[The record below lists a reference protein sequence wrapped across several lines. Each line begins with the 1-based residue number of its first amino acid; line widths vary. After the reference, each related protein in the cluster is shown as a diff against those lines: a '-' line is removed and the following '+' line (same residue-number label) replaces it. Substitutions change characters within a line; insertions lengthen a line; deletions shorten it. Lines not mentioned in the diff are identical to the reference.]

1 MGILFIL
8 FLSLFALDLFGQ
20 GYSFW
25 ETVVGLFMHLI
36 PSIVLT
42 IAVVLA
48 WKWEWI
54 GATLFIGWAI
64 FYLVTAR
71 GFPWSVYVL
80 ITGIPFVVG
89 SLFLVDWFYRKEIRF

>member
-36 PSIVLT
+36 PSIVVT
-42 IAVVLA
+42 IVVVLA

-64 FYLVTAR
+64 FYFVTAR

-80 ITGIPFVVG
+80 ITGIPFMVG
-89 SLFLVDWFYRKEIRF
+89 ILFLVDWFYRKEIRF